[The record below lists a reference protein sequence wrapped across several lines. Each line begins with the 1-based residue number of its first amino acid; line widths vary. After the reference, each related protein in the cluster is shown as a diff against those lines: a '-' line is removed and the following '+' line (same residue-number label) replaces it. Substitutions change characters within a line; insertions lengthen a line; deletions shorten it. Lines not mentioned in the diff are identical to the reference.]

1 MLKMLFYQWFMDALK
16 SLLIQNKLKYIA
28 KEQYLRVLEVSLTAK
43 KNITCRNL
51 SGYRGPLIDSSIRRP
66 KI

>member
-1 MLKMLFYQWFMDALK
+1 MLFYQWFRDALK

-43 KNITCRNL
+43 KILHAEIYQATEDL
-51 SGYRGPLIDSSIRRP
+51 
-66 KI
+66 